1 MKKISCV
8 SAGVLTVM
16 AASTMVFAPGIAAAD
31 DYAGQKFS
39 DVMSSLGDADLKG
52 VIATRTGD
60 TLEDD
65 ECVVTRSEKAPW
77 IKGDDF
83 APVTD
88 KMLLDLNCNAGVA
101 SAKTSGNSKA
111 SPEGRAAIEAAKE
124 EAAQDQAQAT
134 ADQAKAKAKH

>member
-1 MKKISCV
+1 MKKISAV
-8 SAGVLTVM
+8 YVVVLTVI
-16 AASTMVFAPGIAAAD
+16 AASTMVFAPGAAAAD

-39 DVMSSLGDADLKG
+39 DVMSSLGKADMKG

-60 TLEDD
+60 SLDD
-65 ECVVTRSEKAPW
+65 DDCTVTHSEKAPW

-88 KMLLDLNCNAGVA
+88 TMLLDLNCNAGVA
-101 SAKTSGNSKA
+101 SAKSSGNSKA

-124 EAAQDQAQAT
+124 KAAQEQAQAA
-134 ADQAKAKAKH
+134 ADQAKAKH